1 MPIKQVNHFTL
12 DLTIIKMRVK
22 TIATKNDSYDVFVYT
37 AKLGDDEF
45 RFTLEDNILVAYD
58 KVAVDVNITRET
70 SKQKKLPVK
79 KESDD

>member
-1 MPIKQVNHFTL
+1 MPMKQVNHFTL

-22 TIATKNDSYDVFVYT
+22 TVATKNDSYDVFVYT

-70 SKQKKLPVK
+70 SKQKKLLTKEVK
-79 KESDD
+79 